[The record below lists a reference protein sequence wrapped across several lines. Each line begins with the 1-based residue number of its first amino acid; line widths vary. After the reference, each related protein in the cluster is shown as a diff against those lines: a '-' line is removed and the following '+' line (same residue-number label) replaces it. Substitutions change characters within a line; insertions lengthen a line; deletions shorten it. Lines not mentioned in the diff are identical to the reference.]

1 MSVLEEVLAEEY
13 ARSKRLL
20 DLMGAELAELPKG
33 SIRTRNI
40 KGHDYYYLNHRVGNQ
55 VKSDY
60 IPAIELSEIQS
71 KIERR
76 KMLEQAVKEH
86 KQTLKQIE
94 RALGGAPHAD

>member
-1 MSVLEEVLAEEY
+1 MSVLEEVLSEEY

-20 DLMGAELAELPKG
+20 KHMEAEFVDLPKG
-33 SIRTRNI
+33 SIRKRNI
-40 KGHDYYYLNHRVGNQ
+40 KGHDYYYLNYRSGEK

-60 IPAIELSEIQS
+60 ISAADISALRE

-76 KMLEQAVKEH
+76 KSLARAIKEH

-94 RALGGAPHAD
+94 RALGGAPHVD